1 LTKAIETYYGKGKLM
16 VTGEYFVLRG
26 ATAFALPVRVG
37 QQLEVKKGRGSDIK
51 WNALDP
57 DGNTWFKGVCSLFD
71 MKFEKSTDEQVA
83 EKLSAILNEACRLNS
98 DFLSQ
103 WYGFKVT
110 TKLEFNR
117 EWGLGSSSSLVYC
130 IAQWADVEPYELY
143 DRTFGGSG
151 YDIACARA
159 DSPLLY
165 TRNEENIKIS
175 YLDFNPGF
183 VNNLHFVYL
192 GQKKNSREAI
202 DHFEKK
208 SKGIKQT
215 QIDEVSELSRACA
228 ASTTLEEFSS
238 NLVETENLV
247 SSLLGLTRVQDE
259 LFSDFEGVVK
269 SLGAWGGDFALVAS
283 PLPPGNVASYFQA
296 RGLDVIIPFEEL
308 VAREGQPAA
317 MAE

>member
-1 LTKAIETYYGKGKLM
+1 M

-26 ATAFALPVRVG
+26 ATAFALPVCRG
-37 QQLEVKKGRGSDIK
+37 QHLEVKKGRGSDIK
-51 WNALDP
+51 WNALDSE
-57 DGNTWFKGVCSLFD
+57 GNTWFKGVCSLFD

-103 WYGFKVT
+103 WYGFKIT

-130 IAQWADVEPYELY
+130 IAQWADVEAYELY

-165 TRNEENIKIS
+165 TRNEENINIS
-175 YLDFNPGF
+175 YPDFNPGF
-183 VNNLHFVYL
+183 ANNLHFVYL

-202 DHFEKK
+202 AHFEKK
-208 SKGIKQT
+208 SGGIKQA
-215 QIDEVSELSRACA
+215 QIDEISELSRACA
-228 ASTTLEEFSS
+228 AARSLDEFSGI
-238 NLVETENLV
+238 LIETENIV

-283 PLPPGNVASYFQA
+283 PLPAAKVASYFQNK
-296 RGLDVIIPFEEL
+296 GLDVIIPFQDL